1 MVGEYAPEAVEAV
14 PIAHC
19 LQADAPA
26 DAVSGF
32 HVPDG
37 QFMHPDESLD
47 FAAPDP

>member
-14 PIAHC
+14 PVAHC

-37 QFMHPDESLD
+37 QFTHPDEALD